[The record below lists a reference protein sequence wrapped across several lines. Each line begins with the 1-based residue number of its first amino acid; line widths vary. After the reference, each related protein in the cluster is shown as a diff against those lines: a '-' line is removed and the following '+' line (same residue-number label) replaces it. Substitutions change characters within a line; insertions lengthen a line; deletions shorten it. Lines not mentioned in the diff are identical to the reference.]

1 MTTGVMI
8 GEVSLGEGY
17 RTAIIAPVLGS
28 RVSVLR
34 DHATLAREAPV
45 DILEVRLDHL
55 LGEAD
60 VPLAQAETT
69 IMDALRAVRAAAPSH
84 PLLATIRTAS
94 EGGTWSV
101 TDDVYAEL
109 LGAIAKSG
117 LAEALD
123 VEIARHPAAISSVLE
138 ATEASGIPVVFSRH
152 YFESTPPREAMLA
165 MLEYMTTLAPPQRA
179 IAKLA
184 VMPQCPEDVLALLSA
199 SLDTKRRLEHP
210 LITIAMGH
218 LGRVSRLAGEVF
230 GSDASFAT
238 VGPQSAP
245 GQLSASTLAIVLDR

>member
-8 GEVSLGEGY
+8 GEVSLGEGH

-28 RVSVLR
+28 SVSVLR
-34 DHATLAREAPV
+34 DHAALAREAPV

-55 LGEAD
+55 LGGAD
-60 VPLAQAETT
+60 VPLAQAEST
-69 IMDALRAVRAAAPSH
+69 IIDALRAVRAAAPAH

-94 EGGTWSV
+94 EGGKWSI

-138 ATEASGIPVVFSRH
+138 ATEASGIPVVLSRH

-199 SLDTKRRLEHP
+199 SLDAKRRLEHP
-210 LITIAMGH
+210 LMTIAMGH

>member
-1 MTTGVMI
+1 
-8 GEVSLGEGY
+8 
-17 RTAIIAPVLGS
+17 
-28 RVSVLR
+28 
-34 DHATLAREAPV
+34 
-45 DILEVRLDHL
+45 
-55 LGEAD
+55 
-60 VPLAQAETT
+60 
-69 IMDALRAVRAAAPSH
+69 MDALRAVRASAPSH

-109 LGAIAKSG
+109 LSAIAKSG

-152 YFESTPPREAMLA
+152 YFEATPPREAMLA

-199 SLDTKRRLEHP
+199 SLDAKRRLEHP